1 MAILPSLLLFG
12 AACGLAY
19 LREIDR
25 LERDLEPSRSGKKLL
40 PITLCALVIC
50 LLFTLWSFD
59 AGLILL
65 VLTAHLFAVLA
76 GVSAGQKLAWM
87 IYRKRNPDLF
97 EDE

>member
-1 MAILPSLLLFG
+1 MAALPFLLLFG
-12 AACGLAY
+12 SGCGLAY
-19 LREIDR
+19 LKEIDR
-25 LERDLEPSRSGKKLL
+25 LERDLEPTRSGKKLL

-65 VLTAHLFAVLA
+65 ILTAHLFAVLA
-76 GVSAGQKLAWM
+76 GISAGNAIALTV
-87 IYRKRNPDLF
+87 YRKRNPEQF